1 MNTTYATKEIATRMG
16 NIEAAK
22 LTARGYATKLIEVRE
37 VAVTTSAKTAPAGEA
52 SLADWSSVS
61 VTDTRWEAIFS

>member
-22 LTARGYATKLIEVRE
+22 LTARGYATKVIEVRE
-37 VAVTTSAKTAPAGEA
+37 VAVTTSTKTTPGGDA
-52 SLADWSSVS
+52 SLSDWSSVR
-61 VTDTRWEAIFS
+61 VTDTRWEAILS